1 MFKTHK
7 KIKIS
12 LYIVSLCL
20 CFSVGAKIWKVYRS
34 SGLYYH
40 KEVESISGKSKVLA
54 YVGDTPITRDELE
67 AYYYL
72 QTKDVSSLI
81 KEDNFMDDKEGH
93 AEDEAQEEKKEKR
106 SFLFHKEEEDSET
119 KESLEKAGNSIKE
132 AILTRL
138 IEREL
143 LFKMM
148 LKDSSFDES
157 QGDKICQEEWDKYKD
172 VYSSDK
178 RVGRR
183 TLTVIREGICKDVMV
198 SKYLEDVH
206 YSKINL
212 SEEELKKY
220 YEEHISHY
228 DLPNRVLVRQIVLP
242 TEAEAIQVQNGL
254 TRANFKQRVEQYS
267 ISLDKE
273 NGGLVGPFSKG
284 QMPHFFDVA
293 FLMKKGQI
301 QGVVKSDYGFHLFL
315 LEEKY
320 PAKKLTFNEAKK
332 DVQKHMTEI
341 KREEVYAKLMD
352 LALSTF
358 KVETMRVSL

>member
-1 MFKTHK
+1 MFKTNK
-7 KIKIS
+7 KLKIG
-12 LYIVSLCL
+12 LYIISLCL

-40 KEVESISGKSKVLA
+40 KTTESISGKSKILA
-54 YVGDTPITRDELE
+54 YVGGSEITRDELE

-81 KEDNFMDDKEGH
+81 KEDNFMDDKE
-93 AEDEAQEEKKEKR
+93 AQEDLKEEKKEKKG
-106 SFLFHKEEEDSET
+106 FLFHKEEEDSET
-119 KESLEKAGNSIKE
+119 KEALEKSGYSIKE

-148 LKDSSFDES
+148 LKDSSFDETKLEK
-157 QGDKICQEEWDKYKD
+157 DCQEEWDKYKD
-172 VYSSDK
+172 IYSSDN
-178 RVGRR
+178 RIGRR
-183 TLTVIREGICKDVMV
+183 TLSLLRDGICKDMMV
-198 SKYLEDVH
+198 SKYLEEMH
-206 YSKINL
+206 YSKITL
-212 SEEELKKY
+212 TEEELHKY
-220 YEEHISHY
+220 YEDHISHY
-228 DLPNRVLVRQIVLP
+228 DLPSRVLVRQIVLP

-273 NGGLVGPFSKG
+273 QGGLVGPFSKG

-320 PAKKLTFNEAKK
+320 PSKKLTFNEAKK
-332 DVQKHMTEI
+332 DVQKHMTEL

>member
-1 MFKTHK
+1 MFKTNK
-7 KIKIS
+7 KLKTS
-12 LYIVSLCL
+12 LYIISLCL
-20 CFSVGAKIWKVYRS
+20 CFGIGAKIWKVYRS

-40 KEVESISGKSKVLA
+40 KTSESISGKSKVLA
-54 YVGDTPITRDELE
+54 YVGETPITRDELE

-72 QTKDVSSLI
+72 QTKDVSTLI
-81 KEDNFMDDKEGH
+81 KEDNYMDDKDGQT
-93 AEDEAQEEKKEKR
+93 AEEEKKEKKG
-106 SFLFHKEEEDSET
+106 FLFHKDESDSEANQA
-119 KESLEKAGNSIKE
+119 LEKSGYSIKE

-148 LKDSSFDES
+148 LKDSSFDETEAEKS
-157 QGDKICQEEWDKYKD
+157 CQTEWDKYKE

-178 RVGRR
+178 KISRR
-183 TLTVIREGICKDVMV
+183 TISILREGICKDVMV
-198 SKYLEDVH
+198 SKYLEEVH
-206 YSKINL
+206 YSKIVV
-212 SEEELKKY
+212 SEEELRKY
-220 YEEHISHY
+220 YEENKSHY

-242 TEAEAIQVQNGL
+242 TEADAIKVQNGL
-254 TRANFKQRVEQYS
+254 TRANFKQRVKEYS

-273 NGGLVGPFSKG
+273 QGGLVGPFSKG

-293 FLMKKGQI
+293 FLMNKGQI

-320 PAKKLTFNEAKK
+320 PSKKLTFNEAKK
-332 DVQKHMTEI
+332 DVQKHMMEI
-341 KREEVYAKLMD
+341 KKEEAYTKLMD